1 VVRASKPALR
11 IERRLAALLGLA
23 LALSAGGDARAGD
36 FNPEGRKRRPA
47 ADQRPR
53 TPAPKR
59 SPGSPGSPGS
69 PAGAPRP
76 TSAEGAAPAAE
87 TGKALI
93 DRYQA
98 ILDRDPGADFPLERL
113 VSLYRQ
119 RDGNLDALV
128 RRYEEIAARGGAEG
142 RRARLSLAGV
152 YVHAG
157 DKARAEALYEQLLGD
172 GTHDDLPA
180 RKLAALLAERGDKAA
195 ARARLE
201 PTLAGKLPEATREQ
215 TLRSLIAWSLD
226 LGDLAAARKH
236 HDALVALSQNSFF
249 VRAELGR
256 LLMERRMWEPAEA
269 EYRRLV
275 QSARGD
281 SRALGPALRDLG
293 QALTALGKHEEALAT
308 LREAERSVPRTSG
321 LRLEVLKL
329 QVEAYRAA
337 EKLPE
342 LVARLEKEGSGDT
355 DLLVLLGGLYAE
367 TGQVDR
373 ARRVYERALAQR
385 PGSIEVRLEVVRLL
399 ELSGELEQAI
409 THYQKLTQIAPQ
421 DPQFAFRLAEARLSR
436 GERAEALRVLE
447 ALEARVR
454 GDEEALA
461 SLVDFYERVG
471 EPERAVALLERLAR
485 GQGTRY
491 LVELGDRYFARGE
504 SDKALSTWQRI
515 VKDPNDAAAVHAL
528 GEVYLDHDMADRAL
542 PTLAQAMKLE
552 PGRVQFAKSYGLAL
566 ERAGAGAP
574 NASARARHY
583 REAQQVWEQLLG
595 RAVGDGDANLA
606 RESRQHIVTLWSL
619 TGTLAERV
627 GPLARRFEATPPDL
641 EAGRLLAETLLRS
654 RQLDSAERTL
664 RAIIERAPGDVES
677 YTRLE
682 RTLVQKADLAGA
694 IAVLERLSQLDP
706 LRAKEYFQRMASYA
720 AESYQD
726 DRAIEYAA
734 RAVEL
739 GPDDAEGHQ
748 RLGDMYRERQDFDRA
763 IAEYRLALHQNDR
776 LFAVHFK
783 LAELLL
789 NRQQVDEAD
798 QLLRQVLRAS
808 PDEQLIARAARL
820 SMQLHLGRG
829 SLEALEKE
837 LLPIALAH
845 PGRPIYR
852 RLLVELYGALAFPLE
867 GKAKSQDR
875 EGAEARAALVRIG
888 QRAVK
893 PLLDALGDPRDT
905 QQRVAIELLSYIRN
919 KSAGPALLTFAGSE
933 AEPELRL
940 GAVIAAGTL
949 ADPALVPKLEALVLE
964 DGASDADPV
973 SVAAVWAL
981 ANVRD
986 PAARRVLSR
995 VLEERGPNAQA
1006 LAVLGLAR
1014 QGGTGEARRLASV
1027 VSSNEHALITRAAAA
1042 FGLAELGDAR
1052 AKAGTLALA
1061 DASDAVVQATA
1072 TVSLAR
1078 LDPVAAR
1085 SAVARALVSPDPE
1098 LVQAGMQAACVLGEG
1113 AQPAASRPLPVPEGR
1128 VDARA
1133 ILARMLPD
1141 GCSPDARARALVQLA
1156 PEIAAAAANGVRS
1169 APARARSLAAA
1180 LLGADGAP
1188 AFAPLTG
1195 GDGLPRAEL
1204 ASAARESCELI
1215 ARSLVEPYLE
1225 LAEHP
1230 AAEVRQSALR
1240 WLAARPEAAAR
1251 RAVLGALGDSDPG
1264 VQRAALSAL
1273 SDRPSLEAASAVSAV
1288 LARSES
1294 WSLRRQAAQTLER
1307 IGSAGRSDEVG
1318 GALES
1323 AALGDGY
1330 ALVRDAAVRALFA
1343 VDAQRARAVLERVAR
1358 SDAELG
1364 VRSSARELLERPR

>member
-1 VVRASKPALR
+1 
-11 IERRLAALLGLA
+11 LA
-23 LALSAGGDARAGD
+23 LALSAAGEARGDD

-47 ADQRPR
+47 SDQRP
-53 TPAPKR
+53 PSAPPKR
-59 SPGSPGSPGS
+59 A

-76 TSAEGAAPAAE
+76 AVPARPVPAPGESGA
-87 TGKALI
+87 ALI

-113 VSLYRQ
+113 VALYRQ

-128 RRYEEIAARGGAEG
+128 RRYEELAARGGADG

-157 DKARAEALYEQLLGD
+157 DKPRAEALYEQLLGESA
-172 GTHDDLPA
+172 GDDLAA
-180 RKLAALLAERGDKAA
+180 RKLAGLLAERGDKAG

-201 PTLAGKLPEATREQ
+201 PTLAGKLPDVVREQ

-226 LGDLAAARKH
+226 LSDLAGARKH
-236 HDALVALSQNSFF
+236 HEALVALSQNSFF

-293 QALTALGKHEEALAT
+293 QALRALGKHDEALAT
-308 LREAERSVPRTSG
+308 LREAERHVPRTSG

-329 QVEAYRAA
+329 EVEAYRAA

-342 LVARLEKEGSGDT
+342 LVARLEKEGSGDP
-355 DLLVLLGGLYAE
+355 DQLVLLGGLYAE

-373 ARRVYERALAQR
+373 ARRVYEKALAQR
-385 PGSIEVRLEVVRLL
+385 PSSIEVRLEVVRLL

-436 GERAEALRVLE
+436 GERAEALRALE

-461 SLVDFYERVG
+461 ALVDFYERVG
-471 EPERAVALLERLAR
+471 EPQRALALLERLAR
-485 GQGTRY
+485 GEGTRY

-504 SDKALSTWQRI
+504 SDRALSTWQRI
-515 VKDPNDAAAVHAL
+515 VKDDGDAAAVHAL
-528 GEVYLDHDMADRAL
+528 GEVYLDHDMPDRAL

-583 REAQQVWEQLLG
+583 REAQQVWEQLLT
-595 RAVGDGDANLA
+595 RAVSDADANLA

-627 GPLARRFEATPPDL
+627 APLARRFDATPPDL
-641 EAGRLLAETLLRS
+641 EAGRLLAETFSRL

-664 RAIIERAPGDVES
+664 RSIIERAPGDVES
-677 YTRLE
+677 HTRLE
-682 RTLVQKADLAGA
+682 RTLVQKGDLAGA

-776 LFAVHFK
+776 LFSVHFQ

-829 SLEALEKE
+829 SLESLEKE

-893 PLLDALGDPRDT
+893 PLLDALGDTRDT
-905 QQRVAIELLSYIRN
+905 QQRVAIELLSHIRN
-919 KSAGPALLTFAGSE
+919 KSAGPALLTFASGD

-949 ADPALVPKLEALVLE
+949 ADPALVPKLEALVFK

-981 ANVRD
+981 ANLRD
-986 PAARRVLSR
+986 EAARRALSR

-1014 QGGTGEARRLASV
+1014 QGDAEARRLASLV
-1027 VSSNEHALITRAAAA
+1027 GSNEHASITRAAAA

-1052 AKAGTLALA
+1052 AKAGIAALTLA
-1061 DASDAVVQATA
+1061 SDVVVQATA

-1085 SAVARALVSPDPE
+1085 GAVARALVSPDPE
-1098 LVQAGMQAACVLGEG
+1098 LVQAGVQGACVLGE
-1113 AQPAASRPLPVPEGR
+1113 ATPLPAARTLPVPEGR

-1133 ILARMLPD
+1133 ILERLLPE
-1141 GCSPDARARALVQLA
+1141 GCSPEARARALVLLA
-1156 PEIAAAAANGVRS
+1156 PEIAAAATNGVRTS
-1169 APARARSLAAA
+1169 PARARSLAAS
-1180 LLGADGAP
+1180 LLGPDGAP
-1188 AFAPLTG
+1188 AFAPLTTT
-1195 GDGLPRAEL
+1195 DGQPQAEL
-1204 ASAARESCELI
+1204 SGAARESCELI

-1240 WLAARPEAAAR
+1240 WLAARSDASAQ
-1251 RAVLGALGDSDPG
+1251 RAVLKALDDPDPG

-1273 SDRPSLEAASAVSAV
+1273 SDRPSPAAAGAVSRV
-1288 LARSES
+1288 LAGSES

-1307 IGSAGRSDEVG
+1307 MGSAGRSDEVAA
-1318 GALES
+1318 ALE
-1323 AALGDGY
+1323 AAAQGDGY

-1343 VDAQRARAVLERVAR
+1343 VDAQRARPVLERVAR
-1358 SDAELG
+1358 TDAELG
-1364 VRSSARELLERPR
+1364 VRSSARELLDRPR